1 MKKSQELK
9 KAAAESASAA
19 AEYGQ
24 HALKEGIERAQFLLD
39 EARHQAGPILHDAKV
54 RSADFAAR
62 RLDDLE
68 PAIKDA
74 LDRVSPAVDAAR
86 EKVEDDLLP
95 KLQDALHAAAGHAAV
110 VEATKR
116 GTAAVAALKGEIEV
130 PQKKSKW
137 KSFGKFVAITAI
149 VAGAVAAVR
158 HFLAPKDDGW
168 TAHEPSKAYVN
179 NNDTFSTAAKFAAD
193 TTPEPEVDEVVLPAD
208 EVEDQTDMTSEGAP
222 PTGHDYVA
230 PEDLAAE
237 EPYGDGGEPEPVEE
251 PGVAASESAYG
262 EGAYVGSEP
271 PEGYTIKG
279 NERSKKYHVPGTGG
293 YERTIAEVWFNSEE
307 AAAEAGFVKAQR

>member
-24 HALKEGIERAQFLLD
+24 HALKEGLERAQDLLD
-39 EARHQAGPILHDAKV
+39 EARHQAGPLLHDAKV
-54 RSADFAAR
+54 RSADFASR

-68 PAIKDA
+68 PHLKDA
-74 LDRVSPAVDAAR
+74 LDKVNPAVEAAR
-86 EKVEDDLLP
+86 ELLEDDLLP
-95 KLQDALHAAAGHAAV
+95 KLQDALHAAAEHPAL
-110 VEATKR
+110 VEASKR
-116 GTAAVAALKGEIEV
+116 GGAAVAALKGELEV
-130 PQKKSKW
+130 KPKKSKT
-137 KSFGKFVAITAI
+137 KAFFQFLAIGAM

-193 TTPEPEVDEVVLPAD
+193 TAPEPEADEVVEPAEEPVTEAPAETETAEASIS
-208 EVEDQTDMTSEGAP
+208 EV
-222 PTGHDYVA
+222 
-230 PEDLAAE
+230 AAE
-237 EPYGDGGEPEPVEE
+237 EQPNDGATEETVDE

-262 EGAYVGSEP
+262 EGAYVGTEP
-271 PEGYTIKG
+271 PEGFTIKG
-279 NERSKKYHVPGTGG
+279 NERSKKYHMEGSGG
-293 YERTIAEVWFNSEE
+293 YDRTIAEVWFNSED
-307 AAAEAGFVKAQR
+307 AAKAAGFTKAQR